1 MAVADAQVRVAAA
14 RPAERGSVAMASLLL
29 VFASLLAAAVLQV
42 GLGGLR
48 DSVADTDRSAASAA
62 AELGLAEAITR
73 IDQGATASFRG
84 AISVHRAEVSYEATE
99 VGEDAWEVYSEGR
112 SGRSTQARTVA
123 VGREG
128 RFPFALFAASGFSLT
143 NNSGSTT
150 GRFGSNGD
158 VRISGQGPGEP
169 VTLYRPGGS
178 CSGCASTVT
187 VDGPR
192 SSPDPV
198 IPVTTR
204 PCPDSGLFTGQ
215 VDGANGV
222 AILCDDPLVPVRFS
236 STVSVVN
243 GPLAVHVLGDV
254 PITMDGASVNA
265 GGAAEDLLL
274 LVHRPPLAASA
285 SLSMEGASFSGLL
298 YAPGRN
304 LTVTEVRA
312 SGSLVVQRFDQ
323 SGSGRID
330 IAYDA
335 GLAAI
340 EAAPWGVFDWRAV
353 TPR

>member
-1 MAVADAQVRVAAA
+1 MATSGVLAGAGRAD
-14 RPAERGSVAMASLLL
+14 ERGSVAMASLLL
-29 VFASLLAAAVLQV
+29 VFASLLAAVVVQV

-48 DSVADTDRSAASAA
+48 DSVADTDRSAASGA
-62 AELGLAEAITR
+62 AELGLAEAVTR

-84 AISVHRAEVSYEATE
+84 TISVHRAEVSYEATE
-99 VGEDAWEVYSEGR
+99 VGDDAWEVYSEGR

-143 NNSGSTT
+143 NNSGSLT
-150 GRFGSNGD
+150 GRFGSNGE
-158 VRISGQGPGEP
+158 VRISGRGPSEP
-169 VTLYRPGGS
+169 VMLYRPTGS
-178 CSGCASTVT
+178 CSGCASTVR

-192 SSPDPV
+192 PSPDPV
-198 IPVTTR
+198 VPDTTR

-215 VDGANGV
+215 IDGANGV
-222 AILCDDPLVPVRFS
+222 AILCDDPLVPVSFS

-265 GGAAEDLLL
+265 GGAAEDVLL

-285 SLSMEGASFSGLL
+285 SLSMEGASFTGLL

-304 LTVTEVRA
+304 LTVTELRS

-330 IAYDA
+330 MAYDS

-340 EAAPWGVFDWRAV
+340 ESAPWGVFDWRAV